1 MLWNEAWLSRFLS
14 ERSYIL
20 DNSNLVP
27 QGGHSIDAKMICG
40 NAIKVLK
47 RLNDAG
53 FEAYLVGGGV
63 RDLLLDLDPK
73 DFDISTNAS
82 PEEVKG
88 LFKNSRL
95 IGRRFRLAHI
105 LFGRDIIEVATFRA
119 DHQQG
124 EGGEVEESGRIVR
137 DNVFGSVEQ
146 DAMRRDF
153 TINALYYQQSDSSI
167 IDFVGALGDLD
178 SRILRMIGDPAVR
191 CAEDAVRCLR
201 AARFSAKLGFTI
213 EEETEKAVR
222 EQAHHLKE
230 IPTARLFEEVL
241 KLFHSGH
248 AVQSLAKLRDLD
260 LLQYLFPAA
269 DRWLKSDDDYFE
281 KFVQKALRN
290 TDERIKSGKPVTP
303 AFLYAVM
310 MWPDVRSKAASYMEQ
325 SPPVPAILL
334 AADNVMTEQLK
345 CTSLP
350 KRFSVPMREIWAMQP
365 RLERYT
371 GKRAMRLLDG
381 ARFRAGYDFLC
392 LRSEVNKEL
401 TERAEWWTEIQKTH
415 PAGGNRNTYQRRVAQ
430 KS

>member
-1 MLWNEAWLSRFLS
+1 MNE
-14 ERSYIL
+14 
-20 DNSNLVP
+20 
-27 QGGHSIDAKMICG
+27 
-40 NAIKVLK
+40 
-47 RLNDAG
+47 AG

-63 RDLLLDLDPK
+63 RDLLLNLSPK

-82 PEEVKG
+82 PEEVKA

-105 LFGRDIIEVATFRA
+105 LFGREIIEVATFRA

-124 EGGEVEESGRIVR
+124 EGGEVEKSGRIVR

-153 TINALYYQQSDSSI
+153 TINALYYQQTDSAI
-167 IDFVGALGDLD
+167 VDFVGALDDLD
-178 SRILRMIGDPAVR
+178 SRVLRMIGDPAVR

-213 EEETEKAVR
+213 EAETEKAVR
-222 EQAHHLKE
+222 EQAFHLKE

-248 AVQSLAKLRDLD
+248 AVESLAKLREYD

-269 DRWLKSDDDYFE
+269 DRWLKADDEYFE
-281 KFVQKALRN
+281 SFVQQALHN
-290 TDERIKSGKPVTP
+290 TDARIKDGKPVTP

-310 MWPDVRSKAASYMEQ
+310 MWPDVRSKAAKYMEE

-345 CTSLP
+345 STSLP

-365 RLERYT
+365 RLERYV

-392 LRSEVNKEL
+392 LRSEVNKKL
-401 TERAEWWTEIQKTH
+401 IDRAEWWTEIQKTN
-415 PAGGNRNTYQRRVAQ
+415 PVGGNRRIHQRRVAQ